1 LREVD
6 GAGQRHV
13 EEFEVPDD
21 ATAIRRIKGEVRGV
35 SYQLWQGDWLLEEGK
50 PKRDQGRQFAIR

>member
-1 LREVD
+1 VPRYVLREVD

-13 EEFEVPDD
+13 EEFDAPDD

-35 SYQLWQGDWLLEEGK
+35 SYQL
-50 PKRDQGRQFAIR
+50 